1 MDITKRK
8 IARLV
13 LVTLIAGAGV
23 VVVSAAWVVKRF
35 VADADG
41 ESDSLIDPERI
52 IHPAKS
58 GSTSRWGDGP

>member
-1 MDITKRK
+1 MDITKRR

-13 LVTLIAGAGV
+13 LVTVIAGAGV
-23 VVVSAAWVVKRF
+23 VGSAVWVVKRF

-41 ESDSLIDPERI
+41 ETDSLIDPERI
-52 IHPAKS
+52 TPPAKS